1 VVLDVQRGESG
12 HGPAPDPLAGAE
24 LADNVRMGLPSA
36 AVKGRPLRRCLDETP
51 RDADVI
57 PTEHVFEAA
66 DWADDAL
73 CVLCATP
80 ATGADELDIVYA
92 NRSFERLYECSR
104 SDIVGMP
111 AHTFFLSRGPSG
123 ALAQVDEAVSGCH
136 PFTATLQLQRLD
148 GTFRWVELCL
158 RPARPAPT
166 VASRW
171 VFVSRDVTETYLRRS
186 HVSEMVAAF
195 EHASEPIAVFA
206 HDRDGWRFASVN
218 EALAQLTGYRRDEL
232 LQQKPDVFLS
242 RHLDLDNHSFQ
253 RSASLARIDARAERA
268 FTRKDGVDIRL
279 EFRSRPVL
287 DEVTGLV
294 TSAIVFFR
302 DITAMEHDNA
312 LLHAAE
318 HDSLTGLRN
327 RRYLERALRVSCVA
341 ARRDGP
347 RDALLFVDLDRF
359 KAVNDRLG
367 HGVGD
372 RVLRDG
378 ADAFRTC
385 LQGSD
390 VLARWGGDEFA
401 VLLYGCS
408 VENAGRVAGR
418 MREALLDATR
428 AYGIGASIGVVPVLG
443 ESPEAIIR
451 AADRA
456 CYLAKSGGTSI
467 HMGAD

>member
-1 VVLDVQRGESG
+1 MVTVL
-12 HGPAPDPLAGAE
+12 PATPLAAAE
-24 LADNVRMGLPSA
+24 RADKFRMGLRSA
-36 AVKGRPLRRCLDETP
+36 AVKGRSLRRRLDETP
-51 RDADVI
+51 RDENMFPA
-57 PTEHVFEAA
+57 EHAFEAA

-73 CVLCATP
+73 CVLGATP
-80 ATGADELDIVYA
+80 AIGADELGIVYA
-92 NRSFERLYECSR
+92 NRSFEQLYECSR
-104 SDIVGMP
+104 SDVIGMA
-111 AHTFFLSRGPSG
+111 AHSFFLSRGTGG
-123 ALAQVDEAVSGCH
+123 ALAQVEEALRGRH

-148 GTFRWVELCL
+148 GMFRWVEVCL

-171 VFVSRDVTETYLRRS
+171 TFVSRDVTETYSRRS
-186 HVSEMVAAF
+186 HVFEMEAAF
-195 EHASEPIAVFA
+195 EHASEPIAVFV
-206 HDRDGWRFASVN
+206 HDKAGWRFASVN

-242 RHLDLDNHSFQ
+242 RHLDLDNHFFQ
-253 RSASLARIDARAERA
+253 RSSPLARIDARAERA

-287 DEVTGLV
+287 DEGTGLV
-294 TSAIVFFR
+294 TSAVVFFR
-302 DITAMEHDNA
+302 DITATEHDTA

-341 ARRDGP
+341 ARRNGP
-347 RDALLFVDLDRF
+347 RDAVLFVDLDRF

-372 RVLRDG
+372 RVLREA

-401 VLLYGCS
+401 ALLYGCS
-408 VENAGRVAGR
+408 VENAEGVAGR

-428 AYGIGASIGVVPVLG
+428 AYGIGVSIGVVPIVG

-456 CYLAKSGGTSI
+456 CYLAKQSGESGI
-467 HMGAD
+467 HVGSD

>member
-1 VVLDVQRGESG
+1 
-12 HGPAPDPLAGAE
+12 
-24 LADNVRMGLPSA
+24 MGLRSA
-36 AVKGRPLRRCLDETP
+36 AVQGRPLRRCLDETP
-51 RDADVI
+51 RDEDLI
-57 PTEHVFEAA
+57 PTEHASEAA

-80 ATGADELDIVYA
+80 ASGADELGIVYA
-92 NRSFERLYECSR
+92 NRAFEQLYECSR
-104 SDIVGMP
+104 GDVVGMP
-111 AHTFFLSRGPSG
+111 AHTFFLSRGTSG
-123 ALAQVDEAVSGCH
+123 ALAQVDEALRGCH
-136 PFTATLQLQRLD
+136 PFTATLQLQRVD

-158 RPARPAPT
+158 RPARPAAT
-166 VASRW
+166 IANRW
-171 VFVSRDVTETYLRRS
+171 IFVSRDVTESYLRRS
-186 HVSEMVAAF
+186 HISEMVAAF
-195 EHASEPIAVFA
+195 ENASEPIAVFA
-206 HDRDGWRFASVN
+206 HDKGGWRFASVN
-218 EALAQLTGYRRDEL
+218 EALALLTGYRRDEL
-232 LQQKPDVFLS
+232 LQQKPDIFLS
-242 RHLDLDNHSFQ
+242 RHLDLDNHFFQ
-253 RSASLARIDARAERA
+253 GSSPLARIDARAERA

-287 DEVTGLV
+287 DEATGLV
-294 TSAIVFFR
+294 TSAVVFFR
-302 DITAMEHDNA
+302 DITAMEHDSA

-347 RDALLFVDLDRF
+347 RDAVLFVDLDRF

-372 RVLRDG
+372 RVLRDA

-401 VLLYGCS
+401 ALLYGCS
-408 VENAGRVAGR
+408 VENATGVAGR

-428 AYGIGASIGVVPVLG
+428 VYGIGVSIGVVPIVG

-456 CYLAKSGGTSI
+456 CYLAKRSGGSRI
-467 HMGAD
+467 HVGAD